1 MNNINIFNLSFGKD
15 SMATLLLAIEQGI
28 QIDHVM
34 YCDIR
39 FSDEISGEHPLMAEW
54 IPEAERILK
63 ERFGIT
69 VEHAFSITYLECFF
83 KTKQKGKHIGD
94 NYAFPHIIR
103 AWCNSRLKIAA
114 INNYLA
120 QFGNRNIT
128 QFVGIAYDEPRRWE
142 RMKAKETKN
151 RKYRSLL
158 VEQKLTE
165 QDAFQ
170 ICEKNGLLSPIYK
183 CDDGIYRGGC
193 WFCPKQCN
201 ADLYSLWKNY
211 PDYYQKLVD
220 LEPYSPHNK
229 FKPDGN
235 LSDYA
240 KRFENG
246 YVPIRR
252 KKRDKYVQ
260 TSIFDFLTQ
269 EETQI
274 YSEIYDVKDRCGCC
288 EFLKEYF
295 TNEKGD
301 YLDTEYCRKYD
312 EYLDYE
318 YGAIKCVEC
327 REEEVKK

>member
-1 MNNINIFNLSFGKD
+1 MNIFNLSLGKD
-15 SMATLLLAIEQGI
+15 SMATLLLAIELGI
-28 QIDHVM
+28 PIDRVV

-54 IPEAERILK
+54 IPEAEYILK
-63 ERFGIT
+63 KNYGII
-69 VEHAFSITYLECFF
+69 VDHAFSITYLEQFF
-83 KTKQKGKHIGD
+83 KTKQKGNHIGTV
-94 NYAFPHIIR
+94 YGFPHLLS
-103 AWCNSRLKIAA
+103 AWCNTILKIQA
-114 INNYLA
+114 INKYLA
-120 QFGNRNIT
+120 QFGNQNIT
-128 QFVGIAYDEPRRWE
+128 QFVGIAYDEPKRWE
-142 RMKAKETKN
+142 RMKAKETETH
-151 RKYRSLL
+151 KYRSLL

-165 QDAFQ
+165 QDAFR
-170 ICEKNGLLSPIYK
+170 ICEKHNLLSPIYK

-252 KKRDKYVQ
+252 KKRENSVQ
-260 TSIFDFLTQ
+260 LNFFDLL
-269 EETQI
+269 E
-274 YSEIYDVKDRCGCC
+274 SK
-288 EFLKEYF
+288 
-295 TNEKGD
+295 
-301 YLDTEYCRKYD
+301 
-312 EYLDYE
+312 
-318 YGAIKCVEC
+318 
-327 REEEVKK
+327 